1 MPPWT
6 SERMSW
12 RSQLEEIS
20 AAPSATG
27 TRQLPPHF
35 GQKVQAV
42 MALQPQSKHWTIS
55 SPSSPGFVVE
65 SFEGLLF
72 DTDSFEGLLF
82 DADFG
87 DVEHV
92 GEGIVRV
99 IDGAIEEGVVQVVDG
114 AVDEDVVEAL
124 RWPDTS
130 SDGAVN
136 EVVIR
141 VVGGDNDLGGV
152 AGVGREIR
160 PRSSL
165 SPAGTS
171 LGTVTGDG
179 RIGN

>member
-1 MPPWT
+1 
-6 SERMSW
+6 
-12 RSQLEEIS
+12 
-20 AAPSATG
+20 
-27 TRQLPPHF
+27 
-35 GQKVQAV
+35 

-55 SPSSPGFVVE
+55 SPSSSGFVVD

-92 GEGIVRV
+92 GEEIVRVIVEEEVVKALKWPDTSSYGAVDEVVVREVVVRV
-99 IDGAIEEGVVQVVDG
+99 IDGASG
-114 AVDEDVVEAL
+114 
-124 RWPDTS
+124 
-130 SDGAVN
+130 
-136 EVVIR
+136 
-141 VVGGDNDLGGV
+141 LGGV
-152 AGVGREIR
+152 LGVGREIR

-171 LGTVTGDG
+171 WAPYTGDG

>member
-35 GQKVQAV
+35 GQNVQAV

-55 SPSSPGFVVE
+55 SPSSSGFVVD
-65 SFEGLLF
+65 SFDGLLF

-99 IDGAIEEGVVQVVDG
+99 IDGAVEEGVVQVVYG
-114 AVDEDVVEAL
+114 AN
-124 RWPDTS
+124 
-130 SDGAVN
+130 G
-136 EVVIR
+136 
-141 VVGGDNDLGGV
+141 LGG
-152 AGVGREIR
+152 ALGVGREIR

-171 LGTVTGDG
+171 WAPYTGDG